1 MSQNDTSL
9 TSIIDAADLLS
20 RDLSN
25 DAAWLQAVRIAHD
38 QGYTALNVAEFHAA
52 SGAVNFFR
60 SSMNED
66 WLMDYTQQGFV
77 HIDPLILG
85 GVLGQRSLRMTD
97 GKVQSVKQC
106 CAPSRDYQDQI
117 VSWGYRN
124 LDTHIFTSGNPE
136 YVKGV
141 AMVRSDFE
149 PSPGNDH
156 RIISAMISAVVHSP
170 EDAASPGFTNIGGS
184 PLTARETDV
193 LSYLASGLRNDAI
206 AYKLGVAEVTV
217 RAHITSAREK
227 LQAATREEAIAT
239 AIRNKFL
246 HL

>member
-1 MSQNDTSL
+1 MAQNDTSL
-9 TSIIDAADLLS
+9 NSIIDAADLLS
-20 RDLSN
+20 RDVSN
-25 DAAWLQAVRIAHD
+25 DTAWLQAVQVAQN

-85 GVLGQRSLRMTD
+85 GVQGQRSLRMTD
-97 GKVQSVKQC
+97 GKVQGVKQHC
-106 CAPSRDYQDQI
+106 ESSRDYQDQI

-124 LDTHIFTSGNPE
+124 LDTHIFTSGSPE

-141 AMVRSDFE
+141 VMARADVE
-149 PSPGNDH
+149 PRPGNDH
-156 RIISAMISAVVHSP
+156 RIISAMISALVHSP
-170 EDAASPGFTNIGGS
+170 EDATSPGFTNIGS
-184 PLTARETDV
+184 NPLTARETDV

-217 RAHITSAREK
+217 RAHITTAREK
-227 LQAATREEAIAT
+227 LRAATREEAIAT
-239 AIRNKFL
+239 AIRNNFL
-246 HL
+246 RL